1 MLCESKLL
9 SQCYI
14 ALPSPKSLQYRN
26 TATPQ
31 HRRPHLSHPELP
43 FLCGVHILPY
53 PRGPAGIKRS
63 AYLLAR
69 DTVLSLP
76 KPFQCRP
83 PHLSCINCGAAIAM
97 RLTKLSLSTLSLPG
111 PKACC
116 VSSPLPIESTCSGR
130 DVQLLLPFQN
140 LCDSTR
146 RVLPVWV
153 AKLPFH
159 HAIQSCRQPVPTFA
173 IEGFH

>member
-1 MLCESKLL
+1 MNLSYLANATLL
-9 SQCYI
+9 SPHQ
-14 ALPSPKSLQYRN
+14 SLCN
-26 TATPQ
+26 TATPAA
-31 HRRPHLSHPELP
+31 LSITSGVAIS
-43 FLCGVHILPY
+43 CGVHILPH

-97 RLTKLSLSTLSLPG
+97 RLTKLSLSTLSLQG

-116 VSSPLPIESTCSGR
+116 ISSPLPIESTCSGR